1 MSDETIHSLTEP
13 APLQESQGYQPR
25 QLVLLGAGHAHV
37 QVMTRLASH
46 PLLGAR
52 ITLISPLAEQVYASM
67 VPGFVAGHYGLEE
80 CTIPL
85 EPLVRRCGI
94 RWLPRSVKGLDAQSQ
109 TLTLDDGSTVRYD
122 WLSINTGPVQNRS
135 QLELSLPG
143 ARQFGLF
150 VRPLEA
156 FCKLWPKVVE
166 LGEQRPLRIA
176 IIGAGAA
183 GAELAMAIRHRL
195 PNAALTLLS
204 GNDAVA
210 ASYPVEVQ
218 QRLMTELKAMNITVL
233 QDVALELTNGSVRLG
248 CGAQL
253 ACDVPL
259 IATGAQAPAWLSGSG
274 LKQDARGF
282 VAVDEF
288 QRSTSHPQVFAVG
301 DVSTRTD
308 RFVARSGVYATL
320 AGTPLAANLAAAVT
334 GSELQAH
341 EPPVH
346 TLNLLTCGRRS
357 AIGTWGPYSAQ
368 GRWAWWLKNLLDR
381 RWIRRFKPDSPS

>member
-1 MSDETIHSLTEP
+1 MSDELTHSLTEP
-13 APLQESQGYQPR
+13 APLQESQGYLPR
-25 QLVLLGAGHAHV
+25 QLVLLGAGHAHL

-52 ITLISPLAEQVYASM
+52 ITLIAPHAEQVYASM
-67 VPGFVAGHYGLEE
+67 VPGFVAGHYTVEE
-80 CTIPL
+80 CTIPM

-94 RWLPRSVKGLDAQSQ
+94 RWLPRSVKALDATSQ
-109 TLTLDDGSTVRYD
+109 TLTLDDGSQVHYD

-135 QLELSLPG
+135 QLEISLPG

-150 VRPLEA
+150 VRPLEV

-166 LGEQRPLRIA
+166 LGDQRALRIA

-183 GAELAMAIRHRL
+183 GAEIAMAIRHRL
-195 PNAALTLLS
+195 PNAAVTLLS

-210 ASYPVEVQ
+210 ASYPAEVQ
-218 QRLMTELKAMNITVL
+218 RLLLSRLKSMNVTVL

-253 ACDVPL
+253 ACDVPV
-259 IATGAQAPAWLSGSG
+259 IATGAQAPTWLSGSG
-274 LKQDARGF
+274 LKLDGRGF
-282 VAVDEF
+282 IGVDEF
-288 QRSTSHPQVFAVG
+288 QRSISHPQVFAAG

-308 RFVARSGVYATL
+308 RNVARSGVYATL
-320 AGTPLAANLAAAVT
+320 AGPPLAANLAAAVT
-334 GSELQAH
+334 GSDLQAH

-346 TLNLLTCGRRS
+346 TFNLLTCGDRS
-357 AIGTWGPYSAQ
+357 AIGNWGAYSAQ
-368 GRWAWWLKNLLDR
+368 GRWVWWLKNLLDR
-381 RWIRRFKPDSPS
+381 RWIRRFRDE